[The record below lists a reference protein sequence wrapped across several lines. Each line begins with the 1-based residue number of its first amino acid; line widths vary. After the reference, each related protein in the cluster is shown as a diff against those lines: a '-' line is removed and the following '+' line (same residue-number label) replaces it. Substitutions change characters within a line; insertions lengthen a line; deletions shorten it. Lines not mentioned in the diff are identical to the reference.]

1 MGFDFYN
8 RCILVQEREILT
20 QIAKAGFSFFT
31 SLPIEERKN
40 YTLSFDIHLIHQ
52 LKHTTLIHHEMTPL
66 LLTATGKLW
75 KSICIVSLSTASQSG
90 NIKIFKVN
98 SPILWMYTLERAI
111 WEEQTKPKLSHRELE
126 IIQYAFQGY
135 TIQEIAALLYLST
148 DTIKFHRRKVLEKLQ
163 VSTIAKA
170 IRFAIVHKLI

>member
-8 RCILVQEREILT
+8 RCILVQEREMLT
-20 QIAKAGFSFFT
+20 QIAKAGFSFFS

-66 LLTATGKLW
+66 RLTARGKLW

-98 SPILWMYTLERAI
+98 SPLLWVYTLERET
-111 WEEQTKPKLSHRELE
+111 WEEQKRPKLSQRELE
-126 IIQYAFQGY
+126 ILQYAIRGY
-135 TIQEIAALLYLST
+135 TIQETAILLHLT
-148 DTIKFHRRKVLEKLQ
+148 ADTIKFH
-163 VSTIAKA
+163 
-170 IRFAIVHKLI
+170 